1 MYKKCNSKF
10 CDFVDHIYPI
20 EFEIN
25 DIVDATRSAS
35 YLYIPFDIYSECRLK
50 TKFYDKREVFNLYVA
65 TFQQHLYMEYTVY
78 LSVDPI
84 FQSLRFLS
92 GFFDRELLLRRKL
105 LNQWFLLVKLKS
117 SLGKFYGIGYVEI
130 ITLKVL

>member
-1 MYKKCNSKF
+1 MDFIQGLLKKNEEKLVRFIDDILSLNTMYKKCNSKF

-35 YLYIPFDIYSECRLK
+35 YLYIHFDIYSECQLK

-65 TFQQHLYMEYTVY
+65 TFQQHLYMEYTGIS
-78 LSVDPI
+78 LS
-84 FQSLRFLS
+84 
-92 GFFDRELLLRRKL
+92 
-105 LNQWFLLVKLKS
+105 
-117 SLGKFYGIGYVEI
+117 
-130 ITLKVL
+130 